1 MTTALTAIS
10 NTGFLQTSD
19 LEQGRVYHIKNNYA
33 ESLDDLWWNNA
44 TLVEIDKE
52 WSWPTMLTFKLE
64 SGKLVVI
71 DGDFVSKTSGEHKSQ
86 KNYQIIE
93 A

>member
-1 MTTALTAIS
+1 MTTATTAIS

-44 TLVEIDKE
+44 TLVEIDKN

-64 SGKLVVI
+64 DGKLIVI
-71 DGDFVSKTSGEHKSQ
+71 DGDFVVKTSGELKSQ
-86 KNYQIIE
+86 KGYQII
-93 A
+93 AA